1 MSRQLTDVPQDP
13 PGAYTYG
20 FYSDEDDDDD
30 RAFYSDVDEDDCHA
44 SSKTLGSST
53 QAYRYENGRRYHA
66 YRDGAYWG
74 PNDETD
80 SYHQALVDVAD
91 QYPDS
96 EVIGTDLSP
105 VWDPPV
111 QPNLRFEVDDCC
123 SEWAYPPDFREKL
136 DLIHIRGLYG
146 SVENWKALYQ
156 ECYDHLA
163 PGGYIEQAEPDTQ
176 PYNEHGPLPPDSHLS
191 KLAELIETF
200 AKAMKKPVTISKTM
214 KQKIIDAGFVD
225 VVERRFKVPLGAWSS
240 DPRQRDIGRVYQ
252 KSREVGMEGWFL
264 APATRLLGWSVE
276 EAKAFIDKT
285 CRVTNDDSNR
295 VYFETAYVYGR
306 KPLEDEQSTSIQE

>member
-1 MSRQLTDVPQDP
+1 MYRQLTRVPQDP
-13 PGAYTYG
+13 PGAYDYG
-20 FYSDEDDDDD
+20 FYSDEDDDD
-30 RAFYSDVDEDDCHA
+30 RAFYSDEDDEDDCHA

-80 SYHQALVDVAD
+80 SYHQALVDRLFLAPLENPRNILDIGTGRGLWAMDVSD

-123 SEWAYPPDFREKL
+123 SEWAYPPNFREKL

-146 SVENWKALYQ
+146 SVQNWNKLYQ
-156 ECYDHLA
+156 ECF
-163 PGGYIEQAEPDTQ
+163 E
-176 PYNEHGPLPPDSHLS
+176 
-191 KLAELIETF
+191 
-200 AKAMKKPVTISKTM
+200 TM
-214 KQKIIDAGFVD
+214 KQDIINAGFVD
-225 VVERRFKVPLGAWSS
+225 VVERKFKVPLGAWSS

-276 EAKAFIDKT
+276 EAKAFIEKT
-285 CRVTNDDSNR
+285 CKITNDDSNR
-295 VYFETAYVYGR
+295 VYFETTYVYGR
-306 KPLEDEQSTSIQE
+306 KPREDEPTTSTQ